1 MAALLQVARIT
12 GGVRSAGQVS
22 QIIQGLLKRMRYP
35 TKVSIARAAQWLGSA
50 VMAVSLA
57 SVLAA
62 CSSHE
67 DPRRQPTPLTDFKP
81 TLDVKQVWTSSV
93 GKAGKYLFQPIA
105 VGNDVF
111 AAGYN
116 GSVIKIDATS
126 GKTEWSVKLDDD
138 LSAGVGSDGK
148 LTAVGALDGTVYVL
162 GQDGKQLW
170 KANASGE
177 IVTPP
182 LVGNGFVLVR
192 TIDGRITAF
201 NADTGEQKW
210 SYRNRNVPLN
220 LRTTVGMTFAG
231 PTAVLAGFPG
241 GSLAAINLQTG
252 DAYWQAPVSY
262 PTGVTEVERINDV
275 AGAPTLVG
283 RETCAVTFQGRI
295 GCFEAES
302 GRPVW
307 EQPFSSYG
315 GLTADQ
321 SVVIST
327 NDWSEVSMYDAAN
340 GARVWQNSA
349 LKSRTLTAPT
359 MIGNAVAV
367 GDFEGYVHFLAR
379 ETGALVARV
388 KTNGSGVDAAPV
400 VAGDTLVVLAHDGD
414 IYAYRAQ

>member
-1 MAALLQVARIT
+1 M
-12 GGVRSAGQVS
+12 G
-22 QIIQGLLKRMRYP
+22 YP

-50 VMAVSLA
+50 VVAVSLA

-67 DPRRQPTPLTDFKP
+67 DPRREPTPLTDFKP
-81 TLDVKQVWTSSV
+81 TLDVKQVWSASV
-93 GKAGKYLFQPIA
+93 GKAGKYLFQPVA

-111 AAGYN
+111 AAGRN
-116 GSVIKIDATS
+116 GSVIRIDATS
-126 GKTEWSVKLDDD
+126 GKTIWSIKVDDD
-138 LSAGVGSDGK
+138 LSAGVGSDGN
-148 LTAVGALDGTVYVL
+148 LTAVGGLDGTVYVL
-162 GQDGKQLW
+162 GKDGKQLW

-182 LVGNGFVLVR
+182 LVGNGYVLVR

-210 SYRNRNVPLN
+210 SFRNRSVPLN

-231 PTAVLAGFPG
+231 GTAVLAGFPG
-241 GSLAAINLQTG
+241 GSLAAINLETG
-252 DAYWQAPVSY
+252 DAYWQTPVSY

-321 SVVIST
+321 SAVIST
-327 NDWSEVSMYDAAN
+327 NDWSEVSLYDAAN
-340 GARVWQNSA
+340 GQRVWQNSA

-359 MIGNAVAV
+359 IIGNAVAV
-367 GDFEGYVHFLAR
+367 GDAEGYLHFLAR
-379 ETGALVARV
+379 DTGVLVARV
-388 KTNGSGVDAAPV
+388 KANGSGISAPAV
-400 VAGDTLVVLAHDGD
+400 VAGDTVVVQARDGD